1 MPLQIKELYIKVTV
15 NSDEEKSTP
24 AAGNTGPENN
34 SSLSLNNSE
43 IIADCVEQVMQILK
57 EKMEP

>member
-1 MPLQIKELYIKVTV
+1 MPLQIKELHIKVTV
-15 NSDEEKSTP
+15 NSDEEQSTP
-24 AAGNTGPENN
+24 AAGNTGPETN
-34 SSLSLNNSE
+34 SSSSVNNSE

>member
-15 NSDEEKSTP
+15 SENQEEGVPEGSTSGPEKSN
-24 AAGNTGPENN
+24 AQ
-34 SSLSLNNSE
+34 SMDKSQ
-43 IIADCVEQVMQILK
+43 IIADCVEQVMEILK

>member
-15 NSDEEKSTP
+15 NSDEEQDAS
-24 AAGNTGPENN
+24 AAGNTGSE
-34 SSLSLNNSE
+34 SSSSSSLNNRE